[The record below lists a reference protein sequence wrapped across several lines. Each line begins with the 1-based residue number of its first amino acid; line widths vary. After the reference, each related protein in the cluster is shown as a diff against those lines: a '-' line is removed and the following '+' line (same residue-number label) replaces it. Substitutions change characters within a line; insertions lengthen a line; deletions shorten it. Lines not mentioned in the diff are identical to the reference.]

1 MNHNRFKRLNKF
13 LDRLLEFYGNT
24 ERAHVRRRMEQS
36 QPGVKTLQIAAENR
50 QQKFV

>member
-1 MNHNRFKRLNKF
+1 MAYKTHVKCPVKL
-13 LDRLLEFYGNT
+13 LLEFYGNT